1 MSKKNRKSNDVQPL
15 DANTN
20 SAAPDLEEILAEY
33 EAYEKSEEEEVTA
46 EFDVE
51 AIETSYAVKSDS
63 QVRMAAVEPPKPIV
77 FNVNDKP
84 KEPMYTEEA
93 ADEPA
98 PASSFSAEESQ
109 NAYIIKGKKSKKKK
123 LIPILVGAGIV
134 CFICLMVG
142 ITSSMQSVPT
152 SGSTSTPVVSTQ
164 DKPTGSNLVTGG
176 DGTGDGS
183 GTGGSADS
191 SGLTDGSASDGSSSA
206 SDTAGGASGSD
217 ANGGETVEDTVT
229 GGSESSSGS
238 NLVTGGSNGGTG
250 SSGGNTG
257 ASSSN
262 GSSSGNTGT
271 SSSNGSSSGNTGTS
285 SNNGSS
291 SGNAG
296 TTGTTAMESTT
307 AGTTANNNAQESADG
322 YTVAY
327 SAGNSWESSGATFYG
342 MEIQLKNASKS
353 AVSGWTLVLEI
364 DGLSSVDGW
373 SGTFTV
379 SGNKLTVTDAGYNGE
394 IASGGV
400 VSFGCNLGVKSALNI
415 KSATL
420 NGVACTIKAGTVASN
435 NNNSS
440 SSGSSGS
447 SGNDNNY
454 SGTASAD
461 KEELLARCDE
471 AVQGDDWLYTDGNSI
486 YDKNGKEVWITGVN
500 WFGYNTGTNTFD
512 GLWNSELVSS
522 IEAIADHGFNLIRV
536 PMSAELINQWASG
549 VYPKANYN
557 NAYNPDLNNMNSLEI
572 FDYFLKVAEENGLK
586 VMPDIHS
593 AETNASGHTVN
604 LWYTDSVSVS
614 QYYAALE
621 WMAAR
626 YKNNDTIIAYDLKN
640 EPHGKP
646 YEGDGAAIWNNS
658 TDANNWKYVAQT
670 AALKVL
676 AKNPNVLIM
685 VEGIEIYPKDI
696 KTNGDFS
703 STNDKD
709 YYFNWWGGNLR
720 GVADYPINLGKYQN
734 KLVYSPHDYGPTVY
748 EQPWF
753 EGSYDYN
760 SLMDD
765 CWYDNWFYIYD
776 ENIAPLLIGEWGGF
790 MKEPNLKWMTCMRT
804 LIKKYHL
811 HHTFWCYNANSG
823 DTGGLVLDDFKTW
836 DEEKYAFVKEVLWQ
850 ENGKFVGLD
859 HAIPLGDN
867 GITLSKAKGL

>member
-1 MSKKNRKSNDVQPL
+1 MSKKKHNSNDVRPL
-15 DANTN
+15 DENIN
-20 SAAPDLEEILAEY
+20 SESAKPEEILSDYENQEKAE
-33 EAYEKSEEEEVTA
+33 AEEITA

-51 AIETSYAVKSDS
+51 AIETSYTVKSDS
-63 QVRMAAVEPPKPIV
+63 DVGMAAVEPPKPMV
-77 FNVNDKP
+77 FNINDKP
-84 KEPMYTEEA
+84 QEPMYADESEA
-93 ADEPA
+93 AKAEPA
-98 PASSFSAEESQ
+98 PSFSADESE
-109 NAYIIKGKKSKKKK
+109 NSYIVKGRKSKKKK
-123 LIPILVGAGIV
+123 LIPILVGAGII

-142 ITSSMQSVPT
+142 ITSSMQPVPT
-152 SGSTSTPVVSTQ
+152 NGSTSTPVVSTQ
-164 DKPTGSNLVTGG
+164 NKPTGSNLVTGG

-183 GTGGSADS
+183 G
-191 SGLTDGSASDGSSSA
+191 SGNGTSES
-206 SDTAGGASGSD
+206 TSGST
-217 ANGGETVEDTVT
+217 N
-229 GGSESSSGS
+229 GSESSSGTTATEAEDTFTGDASESTSGS
-238 NLVTGGSNGGTG
+238 NLVTD
-250 SSGGNTG
+250 
-257 ASSSN
+257 
-262 GSSSGNTGT
+262 
-271 SSSNGSSSGNTGTS
+271 
-285 SNNGSS
+285 GSS

-296 TTGTTAMESTT
+296 NSGSSGGTTDTAETTTGTTSSAS
-307 AGTTANNNAQESADG
+307 AQESADG

-327 SAGNSWESSGATFYG
+327 SAGNSWESGGATFYG
-342 MEIQLKNASKS
+342 MEIQIKNASKS
-353 AVSGWTLVLEI
+353 AVSGWTLILEI
-364 DGLSSVDGW
+364 EGLSSVDGW
-373 SGTFTV
+373 NGTFTA
-379 SGNKLTVTDAGYNGE
+379 SGNKLTITDAGYNGE
-394 IASGGV
+394 IASGGGV
-400 VSFGCNLGVKSALNI
+400 VSFGCNLGVKSSLNI

-435 NNNSS
+435 NNGING
-440 SSGSSGS
+440 SGSSGS
-447 SGNDNNY
+447 NGSGGSNDNNY
-454 SGTASAD
+454 GGTASAD
-461 KEELLARCDE
+461 KDELLQRCDE
-471 AVQGDDWLYTDGNSI
+471 AVQGDDWLFTDGNSI

-557 NAYNPDLNNMNSLEI
+557 NAYNPALNNMNSLEI

-604 LWYTDSVSVS
+604 LWYTDKVTVN

-621 WMAAR
+621 WMAER

-685 VEGIEIYPKDI
+685 VEGIEIYPTDI

-703 STNDKD
+703 SANDKD

-748 EQPWF
+748 QQPWF

-760 SLMDD
+760 SLMKD

-776 ENIAPLLIGEWGGF
+776 KNIAPLLIGEWGGF
-790 MKEPNLKWMTCMRT
+790 MKEPNLTWMTCMRT